1 MKSAKA
7 DEIGSPLGQ
16 TDPEEKS
23 SAEPREAYKRTLSG
37 ETTIENENSIKIE
50 ENRRFSTLT
59 SFQIRKKQRK
69 RHKSIPLP
77 FFRFRLYRE
86 VEATWGQTDPE
97 EKSSA
102 EPREAYK
109 RTLSGETAI
118 ENENP
123 IKKEENRKVFNTNIF

>member
-37 ETTIENENSIKIE
+37 ET
-50 ENRRFSTLT
+50 
-59 SFQIRKKQRK
+59 
-69 RHKSIPLP
+69 
-77 FFRFRLYRE
+77 
-86 VEATWGQTDPE
+86 
-97 EKSSA
+97 
-102 EPREAYK
+102 
-109 RTLSGETAI
+109 AI

-123 IKKEENRKVFNTNIF
+123 IRRKKTVGFQPQYLIKYAKRKGRGTL